1 MTARGVR
8 RFTGLSGLIAA
19 LASTLAV
26 GPALAQAEH
35 AKAGMPQ
42 FDPTGFAP
50 QIFWLAITFLALY
63 LVMSKVA
70 LPRIG
75 EVLQDRARRI
85 EDNLAKAEALTRE
98 AEAAREAYEKAV
110 AESRSKAAALTTQAA
125 DRAAK
130 EAAAQQHALAA
141 RLAEQGRA
149 TEERIAAARNQALA
163 STQTVAAD
171 VARAAVRKLLG
182 REVDEATAQ
191 AAVKAVAA
199 RVQ

>member
-1 MTARGVR
+1 MIARTFKHVV
-8 RFTGLSGLIAA
+8 GLSGIASAA
-19 LASTLAV
+19 LALAV
-26 GPALAQAEH
+26 TPAFAASEQS
-35 AKAGMPQ
+35 KAGMPQ
-42 FDPTGFAP
+42 FDPSGFAP
-50 QIFWLAITFLALY
+50 QIVWLAITFIALY

-70 LPRIG
+70 LPRIA
-75 EVLQDRARRI
+75 EVLQDRARRV

-110 AESRSKAAALTTQAA
+110 AESRSRAAALTTQAA

-130 EAAAQQHALAA
+130 EAAAQQQALAA
-141 RLAEQGRA
+141 RLAEQGRE
-149 TEERIAAARNQALA
+149 TEERIASARAQALA
-163 STQTVAAD
+163 STQVVAAE

-182 REVDEATAQ
+182 REIDEATAQ